1 MRKEVTR
8 YSMEF
13 VKNIVTDSNTIEIL
27 LDYLPDRVFV
37 YNKTNKTIYEKID
50 DEFCPLGSEE
60 SYTKGKNAL
69 HYEGELSKISDL
81 DSGALDGS
89 VYLIEN
95 DTTTYEHRIVNS
107 LFIKLPNNTWK
118 EVRLNVYSIGEVDKM
133 MNDEKTAREEADTI
147 LQENIDAEAQAR
159 ESADITL
166 QENIDEEARIRES
179 ADTTLQENIDK
190 EAQAREAADV
200 ILQENIDNEAKTR
213 EDADNTLQENIN
225 LEAQTR
231 ESADTILQENIDLEA
246 QARESADVTL
256 QENIDT
262 EAQARKSADDA
273 LLEAHKLLTQEVEKN
288 AQSIKEINSLLKN
301 IDFDNN
307 IVIQYNSDLTEPP
320 ADFSSY
326 VVGTA
331 WKITEDFTLN
341 GEEVPK
347 NTFIFKK
354 NENTLDILG
363 GGNSKKALFEEAR
376 IVSNNNVWVTNY
388 YLGNTKDKGRYIIF
402 NLHDAIQSYS
412 YGHFLVKGSQN
423 VYNFDML
430 LNRVNGVLNNFWT
443 SGEAPAK
450 VFTVTR
456 LGKTYYALN
465 LDSVENFE
473 VYYTGWISSNFEVFN
488 YVESDL
494 SDFSPVALGELD
506 LDNLPK
512 GSSVPYEPMWKYS
525 EGSVNSLVEYWENWD
540 FENYPIAYV
549 RPILNPNGNLRSLDC
564 RYVFGDGGDGE
575 SLTYWQTNLNAL
587 KTILGDPN
595 RPTYLLLDK
604 MTHLNKLSVERIGV
618 FLGGVSNPFPGLK
631 GLYLPQDEDSSY
643 CGAEWWGTN
652 TDRLFLVNF
661 ENLEYLK
668 LNPYTKTL
676 GTYCLR
682 DLHSLKSIVMPEAL
696 TTLDFNDD
704 RPFLNCDALTAIYL
718 PSTTTIIDVNGTY
731 GTVIRDFWLR
741 DGGIYVKNNLLQDY
755 RLKFELDGYII
766 SSLRG
771 Y

>member
-69 HYEGELSKISDL
+69 HYEGELSKVSDL

-95 DTTTYEHRIVNS
+95 DTTTYENRIVNS
-107 LFIKLPNNTWK
+107 LFIKLPNNIWK
-118 EVRLNVYSIGEVDKM
+118 EVRLNVYSTGEVDKM

-179 ADTTLQENIDK
+179 ADNTLQENIDK
-190 EAQAREAADV
+190 EAQAREAADT

-231 ESADTILQENIDLEA
+231 ESADI
-246 QARESADVTL
+246 TL
-256 QENIDT
+256 QENIDA

-273 LLEAHKLLTQEVEKN
+273 LLEAHKLLTQKVEKN
-288 AQSIKEINSLLKN
+288 TQSIEEINSLLKN

-320 ADFSSY
+320 SDFSSY

-354 NENTLDILG
+354 DENTLDILG

-376 IVSNNNVWVTNY
+376 IVSNDNVWVTNY

-402 NLHDAIQSYS
+402 NLHDATQSYS
-412 YGHFLVKGSQN
+412 YGHFLVKGTQN

-540 FENYPIAYV
+540 FENYPIAYI

>member
-13 VKNIVTDSNTIEIL
+13 VKNIATDSNTIEIL

-69 HYEGELSKISDL
+69 HYEGELSKVSDL

-107 LFIKLPNNTWK
+107 LFIKLPNNIWK

-147 LQENIDAEAQAR
+147 LQENIDAEAQTR

-179 ADTTLQENIDK
+179 ADTTLQENINK
-190 EAQAREAADV
+190 EAQARETADNT
-200 ILQENIDNEAKTR
+200 LQENIDLEAQTR
-213 EDADNTLQENIN
+213 ESADNTLQENIN
-225 LEAQTR
+225 TEAQTR
-231 ESADTILQENIDLEA
+231 EAADTTLQENINAEA
-246 QARESADVTL
+246 QARESAD
-256 QENIDT
+256 N
-262 EAQARKSADDA
+262 A
-273 LLEAHKLLTQEVEKN
+273 LLEAHKLLAQKVEKN
-288 AQSIKEINSLLKN
+288 AQSIEEINSLLKN

-307 IVIQYNSDLTEPP
+307 IVIQYNSDLTAPP
-320 ADFSSY
+320 SDFSSY

-354 NENTLDILG
+354 DETTLDILG

-376 IVSNNNVWVTNY
+376 IVSNDNVWVTNY
-388 YLGNTKDKGRYIIF
+388 YLGNTKNKGRYIIF
-402 NLHDAIQSYS
+402 NLHDATQSYS

-473 VYYTGWISSNFEVFN
+473 VYYTGWISSNFEVFD

-668 LNPYTKTL
+668 LNPYTKVL
-676 GTYCLR
+676 GTY
-682 DLHSLKSIVMPEAL
+682 
-696 TTLDFNDD
+696 
-704 RPFLNCDALTAIYL
+704 
-718 PSTTTIIDVNGTY
+718 
-731 GTVIRDFWLR
+731 
-741 DGGIYVKNNLLQDY
+741 
-755 RLKFELDGYII
+755 
-766 SSLRG
+766 
-771 Y
+771 

>member
-50 DEFCPLGSEE
+50 NEFCPFGSEE

-69 HYEGELSKISDL
+69 HYEGELSKVSDL
-81 DSGALDGS
+81 DSDALDGS

-107 LFIKLPNNTWK
+107 LFIKLPNNIWK
-118 EVRLNVYSIGEVDKM
+118 EVRLNVYSTGEVDKM

-200 ILQENIDNEAKTR
+200 ILQENI
-213 EDADNTLQENIN
+213 N

-231 ESADTILQENIDLEA
+231 ESADITLQENIDAEA
-246 QARESADVTL
+246 QARESAD
-256 QENIDT
+256 
-262 EAQARKSADDA
+262 DA
-273 LLEAHKLLTQEVEKN
+273 LLKAHQLLTQEVEKN
-288 AQSIKEINSLLKN
+288 AQSIKEINSLLEN
-301 IDFDNN
+301 IDFNNN

-320 ADFSSY
+320 VDFSSY

-354 NENTLDILG
+354 DENTLDILG

-376 IVSNNNVWVTNY
+376 IVSNDNVWVTNY

-402 NLHDAIQSYS
+402 NLHDATQSYS
-412 YGHFLVKGSQN
+412 YGHFLVKGPQN
-423 VYNFDML
+423 VYNFDIL

-465 LDSVENFE
+465 LDTVENFE

-512 GSSVPYEPMWKYS
+512 GSSVSYEPMWKYS

-540 FENYPIAYV
+540 FENYPIAYI

-587 KTILGDPN
+587 KTILGDPS

-696 TTLDFNDD
+696 TKLDFNDD

>member
-69 HYEGELSKISDL
+69 HYEGELSKVSDL

-159 ESADITL
+159 EAADITL
-166 QENIDEEARIRES
+166 QENIDAEARIRES
-179 ADTTLQENIDK
+179 ADTT
-190 EAQAREAADV
+190 
-200 ILQENIDNEAKTR
+200 LQENIDNEAKTR

-231 ESADTILQENIDLEA
+231 ESADI
-246 QARESADVTL
+246 TL
-256 QENIDT
+256 QENIDA
-262 EAQARKSADDA
+262 EAQARASADDA
-273 LLEAHKLLTQEVEKN
+273 LLEAHKLLAQKVEKN
-288 AQSIKEINSLLKN
+288 TQSIEEINILLEN

-307 IVIQYNSDLTEPP
+307 IVIQYNSDLTAPP
-320 ADFSSY
+320 SDFSSY

-354 NENTLDILG
+354 DENTLDILG
-363 GGNSKKALFEEAR
+363 GGNSKKAIFEEAR
-376 IVSNNNVWVTNY
+376 IVSNDTVWVTNY

-402 NLHDAIQSYS
+402 NLHDATQSYS
-412 YGHFLVKGSQN
+412 YGHFLVKGPQN

-494 SDFSPVALGELD
+494 SDFSPIALGELD

-525 EGSVNSLVEYWENWD
+525 EGSINSLVEYWENWD

-587 KTILGDPN
+587 KTILGDPS

-643 CGAEWWGTN
+643 CGSEWWGTN

>member
-69 HYEGELSKISDL
+69 HYEGELSKVSDL
-81 DSGALDGS
+81 DSDALDGS

-107 LFIKLPNNTWK
+107 LFIKLPNNIWK
-118 EVRLNVYSIGEVDKM
+118 EVRLNVYSTGEVDKM
-133 MNDEKTAREEADTI
+133 MNDEKTAREEADII

-200 ILQENIDNEAKTR
+200 ILQENI
-213 EDADNTLQENIN
+213 N

-231 ESADTILQENIDLEA
+231 ESADITLQENIDAEA
-246 QARESADVTL
+246 QARESAD
-256 QENIDT
+256 
-262 EAQARKSADDA
+262 DA
-273 LLEAHKLLTQEVEKN
+273 LLKAHQLLTQEVEKN
-288 AQSIKEINSLLKN
+288 AQSIKEINSLLEN

-320 ADFSSY
+320 SDFSSY

-354 NENTLDILG
+354 DENTLDILG
-363 GGNSKKALFEEAR
+363 GGNSKKAIFEEAR
-376 IVSNNNVWVTNY
+376 IVSNDTVWVTNY
-388 YLGNTKDKGRYIIF
+388 YLGNTKDKGKYIIF
-402 NLHDAIQSYS
+402 NLHDATQSYS
-412 YGHFLVKGSQN
+412 YGHFLVKGPQN

-450 VFTVTR
+450 IFTVTR

-525 EGSVNSLVEYWENWD
+525 EGSINSLVEYWENWD
-540 FENYPIAYV
+540 FENYPIAYI

-564 RYVFGDGGDGE
+564 RYVFGNGGDGE
-575 SLTYWQTNLNAL
+575 NLNYWQTNLNAL

-661 ENLEYLK
+661 ENLAYLK

-704 RPFLNCDALTAIYL
+704 RPFLNCDALTTIYL

>member
-1 MRKEVTR
+1 
-8 YSMEF
+8 MEF
-13 VKNIVTDSNTIEIL
+13 VKNIATDSNTIEIL

-69 HYEGELSKISDL
+69 HYEGELSKVSDL

-107 LFIKLPNNTWK
+107 LFIKLPNNIWK
-118 EVRLNVYSIGEVDKM
+118 EVRLNVYSTGEVDKM

-159 ESADITL
+159 EAADVTL
-166 QENIDEEARIRES
+166 QENIDAEARIRES

-190 EAQAREAADV
+190 EAQAREAAD
-200 ILQENIDNEAKTR
+200 
-213 EDADNTLQENIN
+213 NT
-225 LEAQTR
+225 
-231 ESADTILQENIDLEA
+231 LQENIDLEA
-246 QARESADVTL
+246 QTRESADVTL

-262 EAQARKSADDA
+262 EAQTREAADTTLQENINAEAQARESADNA
-273 LLEAHKLLTQEVEKN
+273 LLEAHKLLAQKVEKN
-288 AQSIKEINSLLKN
+288 AQSIEEINSLLKN

-307 IVIQYNSDLTEPP
+307 IVIQYNSDLTAPP
-320 ADFSSY
+320 SDFSSY

-354 NENTLDILG
+354 DETTLDILG

-376 IVSNNNVWVTNY
+376 IVSNDNVWVTNY
-388 YLGNTKDKGRYIIF
+388 YLGNTKNKGRYIIF
-402 NLHDAIQSYS
+402 NLHDATQSYS

-473 VYYTGWISSNFEVFN
+473 VYYTGWISSNFEVFD

-549 RPILNPNGNLRSLDC
+549 RPILNSNGNLRSLDC

-668 LNPYTKTL
+668 LNPYTKVL

-696 TTLDFNDD
+696 TKLDFNDD

-718 PSTTTIIDVNGTY
+718 PSTTTIIDVEGTY

>member
-1 MRKEVTR
+1 MK
-8 YSMEF
+8 
-13 VKNIVTDSNTIEIL
+13 
-27 LDYLPDRVFV
+27 
-37 YNKTNKTIYEKID
+37 
-50 DEFCPLGSEE
+50 
-60 SYTKGKNAL
+60 
-69 HYEGELSKISDL
+69 
-81 DSGALDGS
+81 
-89 VYLIEN
+89 
-95 DTTTYEHRIVNS
+95 
-107 LFIKLPNNTWK
+107 
-118 EVRLNVYSIGEVDKM
+118 
-133 MNDEKTAREEADTI
+133 
-147 LQENIDAEAQAR
+147 
-159 ESADITL
+159 
-166 QENIDEEARIRES
+166 
-179 ADTTLQENIDK
+179 
-190 EAQAREAADV
+190 
-200 ILQENIDNEAKTR
+200 
-213 EDADNTLQENIN
+213 
-225 LEAQTR
+225 
-231 ESADTILQENIDLEA
+231 
-246 QARESADVTL
+246 
-256 QENIDT
+256 
-262 EAQARKSADDA
+262 
-273 LLEAHKLLTQEVEKN
+273 AHQLLTQEVEKN
-288 AQSIKEINSLLKN
+288 AQSIKEINILLEN

-307 IVIQYNSDLTEPP
+307 IVIQYNSDLIEPP
-320 ADFSSY
+320 SDFSSY

-354 NENTLDILG
+354 DENTLDILG

-402 NLHDAIQSYS
+402 NLHDATQSYS

-443 SGEAPAK
+443 TGEAPAK

-540 FENYPIAYV
+540 FENYPIAYI

-661 ENLEYLK
+661 ENLAYLK

>member
-69 HYEGELSKISDL
+69 HYEGELSKVSDL

-147 LQENIDAEAQAR
+147 LQENIDKEAQAR

-231 ESADTILQENIDLEA
+231 ESADT
-246 QARESADVTL
+246 TL
-256 QENIDT
+256 QENIDA

-273 LLEAHKLLTQEVEKN
+273 LLKAHQLLTQEVEKN
-288 AQSIKEINSLLKN
+288 AQSIKEINSLLEN
-301 IDFDNN
+301 IDFNSN
-307 IVIQYNSDLTEPP
+307 IVIQYNSDLTAPP
-320 ADFSSY
+320 SDFSSY

-354 NENTLDILG
+354 DENTLDILG

-376 IVSNNNVWVTNY
+376 IVSNDTVWVTNY

-402 NLHDAIQSYS
+402 NLHDATQSYS

-494 SDFSPVALGELD
+494 SDFSPIALGELD

-525 EGSVNSLVEYWENWD
+525 EGSINSLVEYWENWD

-587 KTILGDPN
+587 KTILGDPS

>member
-69 HYEGELSKISDL
+69 HYEGELSKVSDL

-107 LFIKLPNNTWK
+107 LFIKLPNNIWK
-118 EVRLNVYSIGEVDKM
+118 EVRLNVYSTGEVDKM

-179 ADTTLQENIDK
+179 ADVTLQENID
-190 EAQAREAADV
+190 
-200 ILQENIDNEAKTR
+200 
-213 EDADNTLQENIN
+213 

-231 ESADTILQENIDLEA
+231 ESADI
-246 QARESADVTL
+246 TL

-262 EAQARKSADDA
+262 EALTREAADTTLQENINAEAQARESADDA

-288 AQSIKEINSLLKN
+288 TESIKEINSLLEN

-354 NENTLDILG
+354 DENTLDILG
-363 GGNSKKALFEEAR
+363 GGNSKKAIFEEAR
-376 IVSNNNVWVTNY
+376 IVSNDTVWVTNY
-388 YLGNTKDKGRYIIF
+388 YLGNTKNKGRYIIF
-402 NLHDAIQSYS
+402 NLHDATQSYS

-423 VYNFDML
+423 VYNFDIL

-450 VFTVTR
+450 IFTVTR

-473 VYYTGWISSNFEVFN
+473 VYYTGWISSNFEVFD

-494 SDFSPVALGELD
+494 SDFSPIALGELD

-525 EGSVNSLVEYWENWD
+525 EGSINSLVEYWENWD

-587 KTILGDPN
+587 KTILGDPS

-643 CGAEWWGTN
+643 CGTEWWGTN

-731 GTVIRDFWLR
+731 GAVIRDFWLR

>member
-50 DEFCPLGSEE
+50 DEFHPLGSEE
-60 SYTKGKNAL
+60 SYTKGKKAL
-69 HYEGELSKISDL
+69 HYEGELSKVSDL
-81 DSGALDGS
+81 DSDALDGS

-107 LFIKLPNNTWK
+107 LFIKLPNNIWK
-118 EVRLNVYSIGEVDKM
+118 EVRLNVYSTGEVDKM
-133 MNDEKTAREEADTI
+133 MNDEKAAREEADTI
-147 LQENIDAEAQAR
+147 LQKNIDAEARAR
-159 ESADITL
+159 EEADTVL

-179 ADTTLQENIDK
+179 ADTTLQENIDN
-190 EAQAREAADV
+190 EAQAREAADI
-200 ILQENIDNEAKTR
+200 ILQENIDNEAKAR
-213 EDADNTLQENIN
+213 EDADNT
-225 LEAQTR
+225 
-231 ESADTILQENIDLEA
+231 LQENIDLEA
-246 QARESADVTL
+246 QARE
-256 QENIDT
+256 
-262 EAQARKSADDA
+262 SADDA

-288 AQSIKEINSLLKN
+288 TKSIEEINSLLKN

-320 ADFSSY
+320 SDFSSY

-354 NENTLDILG
+354 DENTLDILG
-363 GGNSKKALFEEAR
+363 GGNSKKAIFEEAR
-376 IVSNNNVWVTNY
+376 IVSNDTVWVTNY
-388 YLGNTKDKGRYIIF
+388 YLGNTKNKGRYIIF
-402 NLHDAIQSYS
+402 NLHDVTQSYS

-450 VFTVTR
+450 IFTVTR

-494 SDFSPVALGELD
+494 SDFSPIALGELD

-540 FENYPIAYV
+540 FENYPIAYI
-549 RPILNPNGNLRSLDC
+549 RPILNPNGNKRSLDC
-564 RYVFGDGGDGE
+564 RYVFGNGADGE
-575 SLTYWQTNLNAL
+575 NLNYWQTNLNAL

-595 RPTYLLLDK
+595 RPTYLLLDS

-618 FLGGVSNPFPGLK
+618 FFGGVSNPFPGLK

-661 ENLEYLK
+661 ENLAYLK

>member
-69 HYEGELSKISDL
+69 HYEGELSKVSDL

-107 LFIKLPNNTWK
+107 LFIKLPNNIWK

-166 QENIDEEARIRES
+166 QENID
-179 ADTTLQENIDK
+179 N

-225 LEAQTR
+225 LEALT
-231 ESADTILQENIDLEA
+231 
-246 QARESADVTL
+246 RESADVTL

-262 EAQARKSADDA
+262 EAQTREAADTTLQENINAEAQARESADDA
-273 LLEAHKLLTQEVEKN
+273 LLEAHKLLTQKVEKN
-288 AQSIKEINSLLKN
+288 TESIKEINSLLEN

-354 NENTLDILG
+354 DENTLDILG
-363 GGNSKKALFEEAR
+363 GGNSKKAIFEEAR
-376 IVSNNNVWVTNY
+376 IVSNDTVWVTNY
-388 YLGNTKDKGRYIIF
+388 YLGNTKNKGRYIIF
-402 NLHDAIQSYS
+402 NLHDATQSYS

-494 SDFSPVALGELD
+494 SDFSPIALGELD

-525 EGSVNSLVEYWENWD
+525 EGSINSLVEYWENWD
-540 FENYPIAYV
+540 FENYPIAYI

-587 KTILGDPN
+587 KTILGDPS

-643 CGAEWWGTN
+643 CGTEWWGTN

-661 ENLEYLK
+661 ENLEYLF
-668 LNPYTKTL
+668 
-676 GTYCLR
+676 
-682 DLHSLKSIVMPEAL
+682 V
-696 TTLDFNDD
+696 
-704 RPFLNCDALTAIYL
+704 L
-718 PSTTTIIDVNGTY
+718 PSC
-731 GTVIRDFWLR
+731 
-741 DGGIYVKNNLLQDY
+741 
-755 RLKFELDGYII
+755 
-766 SSLRG
+766 
-771 Y
+771 